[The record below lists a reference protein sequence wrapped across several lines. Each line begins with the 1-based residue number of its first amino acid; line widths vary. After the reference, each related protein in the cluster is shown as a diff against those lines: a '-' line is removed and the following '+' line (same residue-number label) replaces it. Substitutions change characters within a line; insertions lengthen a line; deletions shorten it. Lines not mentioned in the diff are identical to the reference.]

1 VLAFLIKLLSLLP
14 LAVLRALG
22 GALGALAYRIAPK
35 YRNRIR
41 EHLAQAGY
49 DPDALGPAAA
59 REAGKQALELPWAW
73 GRSAEQIRARIEI
86 ANPEVEQA
94 ALDAG
99 RPLIYLTPHFGCFE
113 MASHYCALT
122 HWRGARSITVMYR
135 IPRQDYV
142 HDIVRNGRTRLG
154 AQLAT
159 ADLRGVRTLLR
170 ALKRGDAVGILPDQV
185 PGEGEGVW
193 APFFGRPA
201 YTMTLPGKL
210 AAASGA
216 TVLFI
221 VVERARLADG
231 RAGFRVHFAPVSA
244 PLTGDGARD
253 AAQVNAGL
261 ERVIRIAPA
270 QYLWSYNRYK
280 RPAGAPPPPEALL

>member
-1 VLAFLIKLLSLLP
+1 VLAFLFKLLSLLP
-14 LAVLRALG
+14 LAALRAVG
-22 GALGALAYRIAPK
+22 GALGALAYALAPE
-35 YRNRIR
+35 YRRRIR
-41 EHLAQAGY
+41 EHLARAGY
-49 DPDALGPAAA
+49 DPDTVGRAAG

-73 GRSAEQIRARIEI
+73 GRSAEEIRARIEV

-94 ALDAG
+94 ALAAG
-99 RPLIYLTPHFGCFE
+99 RPVIYLTPHFGCFE

-122 HWRGARSITVMYR
+122 HWRGARRITVMYR
-135 IPRQDYV
+135 IPRQGYV
-142 HDIVRNGRTRLG
+142 HEIVRGGRTRLG

-159 ADLRGVRTLLR
+159 ADLRGVRQLLR
-170 ALKRGDAVGILPDQV
+170 TLKRGDAVGILPDQV
-185 PGEGEGVW
+185 PAQGEGVW
-193 APFFGRPA
+193 APFFGQPA

-221 VVERARLADG
+221 VVERTRRADG
-231 RAGFRVHFAPVSA
+231 RASFRVHFTPLSA

-253 AAQVNAGL
+253 AAQVNADL
-261 ERVIRIAPA
+261 ERAIRVAPA

-280 RPAGAPPPPEALL
+280 RPAGAPPPPETAS